1 MAETQT
7 LAAPQDFGSE
17 QETQTT
23 TESQVP
29 ADFAGNSSSASRGNL
44 PAARPEQSEGN
55 SVFPS
60 VREILAQPLVRRSL
74 PPILGLFTIIFFIGI
89 YFWANE
95 GNMRALYPSMTEVD
109 RSEAYEQLLA
119 TDIGVTLDSSSGT
132 LMVPTERYY
141 EARMLLA
148 SAGLPANSNTQAMDT
163 FSSAS
168 SMTTSQFMEQAQYT
182 SAIEAELSKSI
193 VQISSIQSARVH
205 LAAPRQSSYVRN
217 REPAKASV
225 VVVAHPGRSVTQ
237 AQVQAVVSLV
247 ASSVPYLSIE
257 DVSVVDQQGSLLT
270 NAVSAGLAIADEQAE
285 FKRSIETAYKNK
297 IVDLLTPIYGRDN
310 IQSDVD
316 VVMDFSEFE
325 ATNEIFDR
333 DGSGPKAVSEI
344 LVLDTSSNTPASGVP
359 GAQSNI
365 APNDTVLTDGDG
377 MQGGAAGLTGVRSS
391 QTTRNYEID
400 RTIQYEKKSTGI
412 ITRMS
417 VAVVINEEAF
427 GIKASGEDG
436 EEAGVTVDTIDTSR
450 IQNLVASAVGFDQAR
465 GDSVA
470 VLVSTFR
477 AEELIENPMKWYENP
492 MIFGFAKMGLIAFS
506 FAVVVVFVVQ
516 PLIKS
521 FAGPPPPPPA
531 SVEDLMLLDETITKE
546 DVEDL
551 ELEGYETLE
560 QIKAKLR
567 PKKSSISADMLDT
580 ANSYDDKVALV
591 RMLVG
596 EDSGR
601 VAKVL
606 KKLVA
611 TTTTG

>member
-1 MAETQT
+1 
-7 LAAPQDFGSE
+7 
-17 QETQTT
+17 
-23 TESQVP
+23 
-29 ADFAGNSSSASRGNL
+29 
-44 PAARPEQSEGN
+44 
-55 SVFPS
+55 
-60 VREILAQPLVRRSL
+60 
-74 PPILGLFTIIFFIGI
+74 
-89 YFWANE
+89 
-95 GNMRALYPSMTEVD
+95 
-109 RSEAYEQLLA
+109 
-119 TDIGVTLDSSSGT
+119 
-132 LMVPTERYY
+132 
-141 EARMLLA
+141 
-148 SAGLPANSNTQAMDT
+148 
-163 FSSAS
+163 
-168 SMTTSQFMEQAQYT
+168 
-182 SAIEAELSKSI
+182 
-193 VQISSIQSARVH
+193 
-205 LAAPRQSSYVRN
+205 
-217 REPAKASV
+217 
-225 VVVAHPGRSVTQ
+225 
-237 AQVQAVVSLV
+237 
-247 ASSVPYLSIE
+247 
-257 DVSVVDQQGSLLT
+257 
-270 NAVSAGLAIADEQAE
+270 
-285 FKRSIETAYKNK
+285 
-297 IVDLLTPIYGRDN
+297 
-310 IQSDVD
+310 
-316 VVMDFSEFE
+316 
-325 ATNEIFDR
+325 
-333 DGSGPKAVSEI
+333 
-344 LVLDTSSNTPASGVP
+344 
-359 GAQSNI
+359 
-365 APNDTVLTDGDG
+365 
-377 MQGGAAGLTGVRSS
+377 LTGVRSS

-400 RTIQYEKKSTGI
+400 RTIQYEKKPTGI

-436 EEAGVTVDTIDTSR
+436 EEAGVTADTIDTSR

-531 SVEDLMLLDETITKE
+531 SVEDLMLLDETISKE

-560 QIKAKLR
+560 QIKAKLK

>member
-1 MAETQT
+1 
-7 LAAPQDFGSE
+7 
-17 QETQTT
+17 
-23 TESQVP
+23 
-29 ADFAGNSSSASRGNL
+29 
-44 PAARPEQSEGN
+44 
-55 SVFPS
+55 
-60 VREILAQPLVRRSL
+60 
-74 PPILGLFTIIFFIGI
+74 
-89 YFWANE
+89 
-95 GNMRALYPSMTEVD
+95 
-109 RSEAYEQLLA
+109 
-119 TDIGVTLDSSSGT
+119 
-132 LMVPTERYY
+132 
-141 EARMLLA
+141 
-148 SAGLPANSNTQAMDT
+148 
-163 FSSAS
+163 
-168 SMTTSQFMEQAQYT
+168 
-182 SAIEAELSKSI
+182 
-193 VQISSIQSARVH
+193 
-205 LAAPRQSSYVRN
+205 
-217 REPAKASV
+217 
-225 VVVAHPGRSVTQ
+225 
-237 AQVQAVVSLV
+237 
-247 ASSVPYLSIE
+247 
-257 DVSVVDQQGSLLT
+257 
-270 NAVSAGLAIADEQAE
+270 
-285 FKRSIETAYKNK
+285 
-297 IVDLLTPIYGRDN
+297 
-310 IQSDVD
+310 
-316 VVMDFSEFE
+316 
-325 ATNEIFDR
+325 
-333 DGSGPKAVSEI
+333 
-344 LVLDTSSNTPASGVP
+344 
-359 GAQSNI
+359 
-365 APNDTVLTDGDG
+365 
-377 MQGGAAGLTGVRSS
+377 MQGDSAGLTGVRSS

-400 RTIQYEKKSTGI
+400 RTIQYEKKPTGI

-427 GIKASGEDG
+427 GINASGEDG
-436 EEAGVTVDTIDTSR
+436 EEAGVTADTIDTSR

-470 VLVSTFR
+470 ILVSTFR

-531 SVEDLMLLDETITKE
+531 SVEDLMLLDETISKE

-560 QIKAKLR
+560 QIKAKLK